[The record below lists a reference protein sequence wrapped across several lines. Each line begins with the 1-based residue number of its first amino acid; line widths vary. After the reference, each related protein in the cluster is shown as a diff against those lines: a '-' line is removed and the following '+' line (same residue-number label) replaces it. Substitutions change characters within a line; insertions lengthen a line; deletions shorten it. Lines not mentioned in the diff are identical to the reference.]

1 MKATETKLQRLIEGT
16 NQYLVPLFQRPYTWT
31 SKEWDQLWTDIA
43 ELMEGP
49 VVEHFIGPIVTAPAR
64 SVPEG
69 VAKYLLIDG
78 QQRITTLFVLLAAM
92 RDHANALGLDTLG
105 PEIDETLLKNR
116 FKSGNDRFKLLPT
129 QMDRKSFT
137 DLVEGQAPAGDDGIS
152 KCYRYLLKKVK
163 ALDAAGLEQCKNVV
177 VNRLILVSIILD
189 ESDNPHVIFE
199 SLNSKGRDLTQ
210 ADLIRNYFLMRVH
223 VNEQE
228 RIFNK
233 YWVPIQDRL
242 GDGAT
247 EFIRHF
253 LMLRGSW
260 VRKDA
265 VYWCLKGEA
274 DQKRS
279 QEQIEEYLANL
290 ERFSRYYHNLVNP
303 REAETNTEL
312 AVRLHRLNRIEV
324 TTAYPLLLA
333 LYDDFAKGK
342 FPLQNF
348 TNVLDMIENFMM
360 RRWVCGAPT
369 YDLNKF
375 FPVMYGNASRDGD
388 LVVGIRKALA
398 AKRYPRDS
406 EFSDRLINSRLYVA
420 GEKATK
426 LKLLLERLE
435 ESYEHKEEVP
445 FDNLTVEH
453 IMPQKLTDAWREML
467 GDTAEDDH
475 ENWLHTLGNVTLTA
489 YNPELSNSDFE
500 RKKSLL
506 IESHLELNRNI
517 NSYATWTRDSI
528 EKRAKSLVARA
539 MLLWP
544 SLGGDQSVLRQD
556 ASGVT
561 GTKPVTLNILGT
573 RVRVDS
579 WRAVL
584 SATLEKLVGLE
595 DDLPDFLI
603 ETFPRYFRPTPE
615 GLRRALELKPG
626 VFYEVNLSSNTI
638 RDLCVRIVRERGLSE
653 ADWKVDVA

>member
-1 MKATETKLQRLIEGT
+1 
-16 NQYLVPLFQRPYTWT
+16 
-31 SKEWDQLWTDIA
+31 
-43 ELMEGP
+43 MEGP
-49 VVEHFIGPIVTAPAR
+49 VAEHFIGPIVTAPAR

-92 RDHANALGLDTLG
+92 RDHANALGLETLG
-105 PEIDETLLKNR
+105 PEIDETLLRNR
-116 FKSGNDRFKLLPT
+116 FKPGNDRFKLLPT

-137 DLVEGQAPAGDDGIS
+137 DLVEGHAPTGDDGIS
-152 KCYRYLLKKVK
+152 KCYRFLLKKVK
-163 ALDAAGLEQCKNVV
+163 ALDGTKLEQCKNVV

-189 ESDNPHVIFE
+189 ETDNPHVIFE

-223 VNEQE
+223 INEQE
-228 RIFNK
+228 RIFAK
-233 YWVPIQDRL
+233 YWLPIQDRL
-242 GDGAT
+242 GEGAT

-279 QEQIEEYLANL
+279 QPQIEEYLANL
-290 ERFSRYYHNLVNP
+290 ERYSRYYHCLVDP
-303 REAETNTEL
+303 RSAETNKEL
-312 AVRLHRLNRIEV
+312 SVRFSRLNRIEV
-324 TTAYPLLLA
+324 TTAYPLLMA
-333 LYDDFAKGK
+333 LYDDYAKGQ
-342 FPLQNF
+342 LTLESF
-348 TNVLDMIENFMM
+348 TNVLDMLENFMM

-375 FPVMYGNASRDGD
+375 FPVVYGNAGKEGD
-388 LVVGIRKALA
+388 LIGGIRRALA

-406 EFSDRLINSRLYVA
+406 EFGDRLVNSRLYVA

-435 ESYEHKEEVP
+435 ESFGHKERVP

-467 GDTAEDDH
+467 GESADDDH

-489 YNPELSNSDFE
+489 YNPELSNSDFV

-506 IESHLELNRNI
+506 IDSHLDLNRDL
-517 NSYATWTRDSI
+517 NSFATWNREAI
-528 EKRAKSLVARA
+528 ELRAKALVARA
-539 MLLWP
+539 LTLWP
-544 SLGGDQSVLRQD
+544 SLAGDQTSQRQD
-556 ASGVT
+556 GGAVT
-561 GTKPVTLNILGT
+561 GTKPVVLNILGS
-573 RVRVDS
+573 RVRVES
-579 WRAVL
+579 WREVL
-584 SATLEKLVGLE
+584 SATLEKLVALE
-595 DDLPDFLI
+595 DDLPDFLM
-603 ETFPRYFRPTPE
+603 ETFPRYFRSSPY

-638 RDLCVRIVRERGLSE
+638 RDLCVRVVRERGLSD
-653 ADWKVDVA
+653 ADWKVDLA